1 MTATAAASTTPTP
14 QLIAGSDLALV
25 IEAVEQHE
33 AASAALLYGLEA
45 GTLRIAHTG
54 PSLPPPAYC
63 KAGGEIDRAV
73 PGGRGQEL
81 LVLAL
86 ARAAGRWA
94 AMGHGDD
101 MSDCWRLVARLRA
114 GALQL
119 IGNHTAAD
127 IERWAC

>member
-1 MTATAAASTTPTP
+1 MRTTTTPAP
-14 QLIAGSDLALV
+14 QLIAGADLALV
-25 IEAVEQHE
+25 LDAVEQHE
-33 AASAALLYGLEA
+33 RARTALLFGLEA

-54 PSLPPPAYC
+54 PDLPRPAYC
-63 KAGGEIDRAV
+63 KAGGEIDRTM
-73 PGGRGQEL
+73 PGGQGQEL

-101 MSDCWRLVARLRA
+101 MGDCWRLVARLRA

-119 IGNHTAAD
+119 IGNHAAANC
-127 IERWAC
+127 IA